1 MAKSSTLI
9 EVAGRAGVSVITASR
24 ALRGEINVAA
34 ATRKKVLIAAREL
47 DYTPDVVAQT
57 MRGGSSKLIG
67 VFLMGFRSHVHHE
80 LLVGIDR
87 EANQRG
93 YDLMVLNA
101 ANYDIGR
108 TTGVD
113 TMLKLCDGV
122 MWLLPNPNHKLM
134 SKLERGTQ
142 PCVLV
147 NYARPAEMP
156 VVIGANHSG
165 AMSMVRHLVEL
176 GHQKIAFV
184 AGTPYSGQS
193 MERQRGYEEALR
205 EAGIPIRTEYL
216 ASGDFVYESGIA
228 AAKSLLALPDPP
240 SAIFCANDSMAMG
253 ALHAAIEL
261 GLTVP
266 ADVSIGGF
274 DDVPSAATMMPSL
287 TTVRQPLDDI
297 GVRAVDELIA
307 LIGGRPRAASRTE
320 LPARLVIRGSTGPSP
335 LAKRP
340 SPRRPAS

>member
-1 MAKSSTLI
+1 MGKSATLT

-24 ALRGEINVAA
+24 ALRGEANVAA
-34 ATRKKVLIAAREL
+34 ATRKKVLVAAREL
-47 DYTPDVVAQT
+47 DYTPDVLAQT
-57 MRGGSSKLIG
+57 MRGGSSKLMG
-67 VFLMGFRSHVHHE
+67 VFLIGFRSHVHHE

-93 YDLMVLNA
+93 YDLMVFNA
-101 ANYDIGR
+101 ANYDTGR

-122 MWLLPNPNHKLM
+122 MWLLPNASHKLM
-134 SKLERGTQ
+134 GKLERSTL

-147 NYARPAEMP
+147 NYARPADMP

-165 AMSMVRHLVEL
+165 ARSMVNHLIEL
-176 GHQKIAFV
+176 GHRKIAFV

-205 EAGIPIRTEYL
+205 EAGIAARTDYIGN
-216 ASGDFVYESGIA
+216 GDFIYEGGIA

-253 ALHAAIEL
+253 ALHAAVEL
-261 GLTVP
+261 GFKVP

-274 DDVPSAATMMPSL
+274 DDVPSAATMTPSL

-297 GVRAVDELIA
+297 GVRAVDELIS
-307 LIGGRPRAASRTE
+307 LIGGRPRVASRTE
-320 LPARLVIRGSTGPSP
+320 LPARLVIRNSTGP
-335 LAKRP
+335 A
-340 SPRRPAS
+340 PRARRAPAPR